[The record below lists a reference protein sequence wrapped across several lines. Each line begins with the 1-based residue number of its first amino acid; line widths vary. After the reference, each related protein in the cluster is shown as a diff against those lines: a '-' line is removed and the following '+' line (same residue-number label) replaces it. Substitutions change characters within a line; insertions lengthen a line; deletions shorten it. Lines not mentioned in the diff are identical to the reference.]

1 MKKPNVQEA
10 LVHLMVIISASD
22 REMADPELSGI
33 GALARTLPV
42 FEGFEPHRLLAVAQK
57 TQQWL
62 QRENGLSEILDAV
75 RDTVPVEL
83 HPTAYLI
90 AVEVAV
96 VDLHVDP
103 AEVRLLHIL
112 RDRLDLDRATVEAIE
127 QVVRLRYR
135 TARIHH

>member
-1 MKKPNVQEA
+1 MKKPTLQEA

-42 FEGFEPHRLLAVAQK
+42 FAGFEPHRLLAVAQES
-57 TQQWL
+57 QQWL

-75 RDTVPVEL
+75 RDTVPSEL

-96 VDLHVDP
+96 IDLHVDP

-112 RDRLDLDRATVEAIE
+112 RERLDLDRATVEAIE

-135 TARIHH
+135 TARVRH